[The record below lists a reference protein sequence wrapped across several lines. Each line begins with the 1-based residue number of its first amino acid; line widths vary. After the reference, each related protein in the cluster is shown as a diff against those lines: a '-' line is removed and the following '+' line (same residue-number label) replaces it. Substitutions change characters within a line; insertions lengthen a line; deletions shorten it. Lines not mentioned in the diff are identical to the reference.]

1 MGAVSPSA
9 AEASS
14 STVAADV
21 PRTLEEGPPPRL
33 LGLADQLALWGN
45 LAISLLVLVSA
56 GLILAPDPA
65 LPRLSPLAALVAIAV
80 GAVLGNLLL
89 GLAAVPGAETGAPGM
104 VLLRGLLGRRGS
116 LAPTVCNVV
125 QLVGWT
131 VFELVI
137 IAESAARLTS
147 ESLRPVYVVVGG
159 VLATLMTI
167 RPLGTVRGYLK
178 RVAVWVVLVS
188 TAYLFIQVL
197 RRPLP
202 PLAEGSWAAFWK
214 GADIVVA
221 LAISWA
227 PLAADYSRHARS
239 AASAFWGAFL
249 GYGVASA
256 AFFALGVLAHLAYAG
271 TGGVAGQTDVIG
283 ALLAIPAGGIAL
295 LVLVVDELD
304 EAFADL
310 YSTVVSVQNANPRL
324 DRRALAVGIGALST
338 VLALVLDIV
347 AYESFLLL
355 IGSVF
360 VPLVGAFAVDYYLLR
375 RHAWDVGGQARPRLR
390 MLIPWAAGFVAYQLV
405 NPGQVTA
412 WAGFWTARQADLG
425 FTPPA
430 WLSASLAS
438 LVVAAVVALAVGLPG
453 RRRALSAPPARRS
466 PRR

>member
-1 MGAVSPSA
+1 MGAAPQPVAHQPSTA
-9 AEASS
+9 TE
-14 STVAADV
+14 DV
-21 PRTLEEGPPPRL
+21 PRTLDEAPPPRL
-33 LGLADQLALWGN
+33 LGLSDQLALWGN

-56 GLILAPDPA
+56 GLVLAPDPG
-65 LPRLSPLAALVAIAV
+65 LPPLGPLAAMVAIAV

-116 LAPTVCNVV
+116 WAPTACNIV

-131 VFELVI
+131 VFEIVI
-137 IAESAARLTS
+137 IAASAARLTS
-147 ESLRPVYVVVGG
+147 ESLRPVYVVAGG
-159 VLATLMTI
+159 VLATVMTI

-178 RVAVWVVLVS
+178 RVAVWVVLAS
-188 TAYLFIQVL
+188 TAYLFVQVL
-197 RRPLP
+197 RQPLP
-202 PLAEGSWAAFWK
+202 PFGEGSWAAFWK
-214 GADIVVA
+214 GADIVIA

-239 AASAFWGAFL
+239 AGSAFWGAFA

-256 AFFALGVLAHLAYAG
+256 AFFALGVLAHLAYDAP
-271 TGGVAGQTDVIG
+271 GGQADVIG

-310 YSTVVSVQNANPRL
+310 YSTVVSVQNIHPSL
-324 DRRALAVGIGALST
+324 DRRALAVGIGALAT
-338 VLALVLDIV
+338 LAALVLDIV

-360 VPLVGAFAVDYYLLR
+360 VPLIGAFAVDYYILR
-375 RHAWDVGGQARPRLR
+375 RHAWDITDRARPRLR
-390 MLIPWAAGFVAYQLV
+390 MLIPWAAGFATYQLV
-405 NPGQVTA
+405 NPGQVPA
-412 WAGFWTARQADLG
+412 WAGFWTRIQADLN
-425 FTPPA
+425 FTPPT

-438 LVVAAVVALAVGLPG
+438 LAVAALLALAVGVPG
-453 RRRALSAPPARRS
+453 RRRR
-466 PRR
+466 

>member
-1 MGAVSPSA
+1 MGAVSPLA
-9 AEASS
+9 AE
-14 STVAADV
+14 TTGTAARAARDV
-21 PRTLEEGPPPRL
+21 PRTLDEGPPPRL
-33 LGLADQLALWGN
+33 LGLTEQLALWAN

-56 GLILAPDPA
+56 GFVLAPDPA
-65 LPRLSPLAALVAIAV
+65 LPPLAPLAALVAIGV
-80 GAVLGNLLL
+80 GALLGNLLL

-116 LAPTVCNVV
+116 WAPTICNIV

-147 ESLRPVYVVVGG
+147 ESLRPLYVVAGG
-159 VLATLMTI
+159 LLATAMAI

-178 RVAVWVVLVS
+178 RVAVWVVVAS
-188 TAYLFIQVL
+188 TVYLFVQVL
-197 RRPLP
+197 RQPLP
-202 PLAEGSWAAFWK
+202 PLAAGSWAAFWK
-214 GADIVVA
+214 GADVVVA

-239 AASAFWGAFL
+239 AASAFWGAFA
-249 GYGVASA
+249 GYGLASA
-256 AFFALGVLAHLAYAG
+256 AFFALGVLANLAYAG
-271 TGGVAGQTDVIG
+271 GQAGQVDVIG

-310 YSTVVSVQNANPRL
+310 YSTVVSVQNLRPRL
-324 DRRALAVGIGALST
+324 DRRVLAVVIGALAT

-347 AYESFLLL
+347 AYESFLFL

-360 VPLVGAFAVDYYLLR
+360 VPLIGTFVVDYYLLR
-375 RHAWDVGGQARPRLR
+375 RHAWDVSDRARPRLR
-390 MLIPWAAGFVAYQLV
+390 MLVPWAAGFVTYQLI
-405 NPGQVTA
+405 NPVQVPGWA
-412 WAGFWTARQADLG
+412 DFWAGLQADLG
-425 FTPPA
+425 FVPPA

-438 LVVAAVVALAVGLPG
+438 LAVSAAVALAVGLPG
-453 RRRALSAPPARRS
+453 RRRG
-466 PRR
+466 